1 MGQLGQLIVRCALLA
16 TAGVCGALLAPTTV
30 THAQAALAA
39 TSVAQDRLPPD
50 ARLTLRPAPGLEAV
64 ATKIARVLTLRGD
77 TRVEIGSAPPP
88 ELLEAVSAGHIALA
102 REGGSIHLVMGAA
115 MGESFEARVGLPSDG
130 QVDVRTLAL
139 AIEALRDRAIAARE
153 RRERASRREH
163 IADQSQA
170 ALPVAD
176 AVEPEPATE
185 QAPLPEPQPQPA
197 PLTQRRTPSQK
208 PALVLPKS
216 SNRDEGS
223 LLPRPEPQDKEALKV
238 KPRLYLSLYGGASN
252 ESTSLRT
259 GIGTGGGLCVLG
271 QCLLLGIEYPL
282 PISLEAGA
290 DDVRYRYPTF
300 SCSFYSHPVQW
311 GRFTPAISL
320 GLLSRV
326 GHFERD
332 MGIKD
337 YRPGLDT
344 DLGVRGTIQGAYQV
358 FDAVEAVAE
367 GGIDYALDRWQFG
380 HGDSLAFRGSRVAPW
395 LQAGIRIRPE

>member
-16 TAGVCGALLAPTTV
+16 TAGACGALLAPV
-30 THAQAALAA
+30 PKAQAQAALAA
-39 TSVAQDRLPPD
+39 TSVAHDRLPPD
-50 ARLTLRPAPGLEAV
+50 ARLTLRPTEGLEAL

-77 TRVEIGSAPPP
+77 TRVEIGAAPPP
-88 ELLEAVSAGHIALA
+88 ELLEAVSAGNVALA

-115 MGESFEARVGLPSDG
+115 MGESFDARVELPSDG

-139 AIEALRDRAIAARE
+139 AIEALRDRAIASRE
-153 RRERASRREH
+153 RREREARLPEQASPLP
-163 IADQSQA
+163 A
-170 ALPVAD
+170 A
-176 AVEPEPATE
+176 AVELEP
-185 QAPLPEPQPQPA
+185 LPQPA
-197 PLTQRRTPSQK
+197 PLPPLPAATRASAR
-208 PALVLPKS
+208 PALVMPRPERS
-216 SNRDEGS
+216 STRDEGS
-223 LLPRPEPQDKEALKV
+223 LFPRPEPERDKALKV
-238 KPRLYLSLYGGASN
+238 KPRLYLSLYGGAST
-252 ESTSLRT
+252 ESSSLRT

-282 PISLEAGA
+282 PISLEAGG

-311 GRFTPAISL
+311 GRFTPAISV

-344 DLGVRGTIQGAYQV
+344 DLGVRGTLQGAYQL
-358 FDAVEAVAE
+358 FEAVEAVAE
-367 GGIDYALDRWQFG
+367 GGLDYALDRWQFG